1 MKQIFKKLIKSVLT
15 IFCIITL
22 TFYLIHMLPSNL
34 IYNDSDI
41 DGTMKEAIIQKYNL
55 DKSINEQYILYLK
68 DIFKGDLG
76 KSIKYEDK
84 NVSDVILSNFPV
96 SLSLGIRTLILSII
110 IGVPLGIYS
119 SINKKMSKYGYIISY
134 IVISIPSFVII
145 GFLQLLVVYVN
156 NKFNIRFP
164 ITGFDTELQKM
175 LPVLSL
181 SFFTTCM
188 VFRVINIKIREEMDK
203 EYVQFYLS
211 LGYDK
216 KYVIK
221 KHILKNILPTIITT
235 LTPQVI
241 SLITGSFI
249 VETLFGIP
257 GLGKYYTSSI
267 IDRDY
272 TMVIGLTL
280 FYSIVLILCITLMDI
295 ITLFLDKRIEGE
307 I

>member
-203 EYVQFYLS
+203 
-211 LGYDK
+211 
-216 KYVIK
+216 
-221 KHILKNILPTIITT
+221 
-235 LTPQVI
+235 
-241 SLITGSFI
+241 
-249 VETLFGIP
+249 
-257 GLGKYYTSSI
+257 
-267 IDRDY
+267 
-272 TMVIGLTL
+272 
-280 FYSIVLILCITLMDI
+280 
-295 ITLFLDKRIEGE
+295 
-307 I
+307 